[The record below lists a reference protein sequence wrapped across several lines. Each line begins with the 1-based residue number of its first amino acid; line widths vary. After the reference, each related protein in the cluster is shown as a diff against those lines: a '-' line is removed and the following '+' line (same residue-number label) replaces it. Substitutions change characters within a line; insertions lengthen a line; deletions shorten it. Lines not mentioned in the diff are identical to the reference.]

1 MKKWYYKGFNPSIII
16 YFVEKTIDIAVKR
29 EILNKGIET
38 YNFESSF
45 GFDMDSNS
53 ALSNFKFSV
62 FLNGYNEPQTE
73 IILQIYKNKLGI
85 NRDFIKCREKD
96 YEITMNDEE
105 IKILFGNISNE
116 VKEFADIVEYR

>member
-1 MKKWYYKGFNPSIII
+1 MKKWYYKGFYPSIII

-38 YNFESSF
+38 YKFESSF
-45 GFDMDSNS
+45 EFDVDSNS
-53 ALSNFKFSV
+53 ALKNFKFKV
-62 FLNGYNEPQTE
+62 YLIGYNEPQTE
-73 IILQIYKNKLGI
+73 IILQIYKNKLGL
-85 NRDFIKCREKD
+85 NKDFIKGSGNE

-116 VKEFADIVEYR
+116 VKEFGDIVEYK